1 MKNKRTKITLIIAA
15 IVGVGVLAC
24 GLIGLK
30 DAQAIDSTV
39 TFASNFVDNLKSD
52 TGILVAAGLVG
63 TAAVSIVLPRV
74 VK

>member
-1 MKNKRTKITLIIAA
+1 MKNKRNKITLIIAA
-15 IVGVGVLAC
+15 LVAVGVLAC

-30 DAQAIDSTV
+30 DAQAMDSSV

-52 TGILVAAGLVG
+52 TGILVAAVLIG
-63 TAAVSIVLPRV
+63 TASASIVLPRV

>member
-1 MKNKRTKITLIIAA
+1 MKNKRNKITLIIAA
-15 IVGVGVLAC
+15 IVGLGVLAC

-30 DAQAIDSTV
+30 DAQAIDSSV
-39 TFASNFVDNLKSD
+39 TFVSNFVDNLKSD
-52 TGILVAAGLVG
+52 IGMLVGAVLVG